1 MPDKFE
7 TRLNLSLKSGLA
19 GKIISSLAG
28 ENLSDM
34 RLILQWRG
42 QNVNLLDLKFK
53 LVFRSNFTTRGQ
65 SKFKIQRDKISPN
78 LQKSNKNRARQ
89 SQMGGTSAI

>member
-53 LVFRSNFTTRGQ
+53 LVFRSNFTVRGR
-65 SKFKIQRDKISPN
+65 SKFETQRDKISSN
-78 LQKSNKNRARQ
+78 LKKSNKNRALQ
-89 SQMGGTSAI
+89 S